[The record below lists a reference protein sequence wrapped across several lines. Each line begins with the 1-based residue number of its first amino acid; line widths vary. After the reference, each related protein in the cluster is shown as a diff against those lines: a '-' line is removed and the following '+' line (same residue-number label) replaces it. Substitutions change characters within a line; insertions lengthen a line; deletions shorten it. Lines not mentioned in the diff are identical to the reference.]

1 VSQQIQRLQK
11 EISLTKLRNQ
21 NNSRPTAVRL
31 NSKLERNLAA
41 YITAAGA
48 AGVAVLAAAQ
58 PADAKVVYTAANTKL
73 NFGSVGM
80 LPLDLNNDGTAD
92 LTFFGGSASVGYGD
106 LLGVYGDAGGV
117 FVGANNSASALVW
130 GARVGPKDMFSAGAA
145 VMAEVSG
152 CHASTCGY
160 RGKFIKTHDR
170 YLGVRFS
177 IHGQSHYGWVS
188 VNVGNDPSGA
198 VLTGYAYETIPNKPI
213 IAGEKSGPVVAE
225 GTDLKEM
232 PVPSPQPAILGVL
245 AQGADALSIWRRED
259 RIQ

>member
-1 VSQQIQRLQK
+1 
-11 EISLTKLRNQ
+11 LTKLRDQ
-21 NNSRPTAVRL
+21 NNSLPTVVRL

-130 GARVGPKDMFSAGAA
+130 GDRVGPKDVFSAGVA

-213 IAGEKSGPVVAE
+213 MAGEKSGPVVAG
-225 GTDLKEM
+225 GTDMNEM
-232 PVPSPQPAILGVL
+232 RAPSPQPATLGVL
-245 AQGADALSIWRRED
+245 ARGADGLAVWRRDAEVVD
-259 RIQ
+259 DDGSALPA